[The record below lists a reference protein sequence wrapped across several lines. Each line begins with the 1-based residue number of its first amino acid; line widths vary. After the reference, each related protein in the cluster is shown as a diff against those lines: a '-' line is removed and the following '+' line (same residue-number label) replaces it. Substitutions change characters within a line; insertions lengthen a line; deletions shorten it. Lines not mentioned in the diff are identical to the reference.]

1 MKKTN
6 LGEDVSRGFTL
17 VELLIVI
24 AILAVLS
31 VTVVLVL
38 NPAELLRQSRD
49 STRLSD
55 LDSINRSIAL
65 FLTDVATT
73 TWAATT
79 TCTAAT
85 GTLDS
90 PNGTACQLNTATAI
104 DGSGWVRGINF
115 GAITGGS
122 PLARLPIDPVNV
134 ASTTACAGTVDGC
147 YYVYRSSAS
156 FGRYKLFANMES
168 TKFAPQGTNAKDG
181 GNVNDWYETGTDLSL

>member
-1 MKKTN
+1 MKTISGKVT
-6 LGEDVSRGFTL
+6 SRGFTL

-73 TWAATT
+73 TWTATT
-79 TCTAAT
+79 TCTSAT

-90 PNGTACQLNTATAI
+90 PNGTACQLNAALATN
-104 DGSGWVRGINF
+104 GTGWVRGVNF
-115 GAITGGS
+115 SAITGGS
-122 PLARLPIDPVNV
+122 PLARLPIDPINS
-134 ASTTACAGTVDGC
+134 ASSTACAGVVNGC
-147 YYVYRSSAS
+147 YYAYRSSAS

-168 TKFAPQGTNAKDG
+168 TKFAAQGTNIKDG
-181 GNVNDWYETGTDLSL
+181 GNVNDWYEIGTDLSL